1 MTRIL
6 TLAIVASSMMLASCA
21 SKKACTSCTSA
32 KAPVKA
38 CCGEAG
44 KCCKS
49 GHKH

>member
-1 MTRIL
+1 MSRFL
-6 TLAIVASSMMLASCA
+6 TIALVASSFVLASCA

-38 CCGEAG
+38 CCGKDG